1 MGDLTTKF
9 GSNAGKIWS
18 VLNEKGSLNKD
29 ELLKTTKLDEND
41 FHIGIG
47 WLARE
52 NKIARDQNLYKLDQ
66 TNLESE
72 IGMHAGQI
80 YKIINIWQDVD
91 FSSIK
96 RLTNLRDEE
105 IHAALGWL
113 AREDKIQINEHNR
126 FTLKNK

>member
-29 ELLKTTKLDEND
+29 DILRTTKLDENE

-52 NKIARDQNLYKLDQ
+52 NKIAREQNLYKLSQ

-72 IGMHAGQI
+72 IGTHAGQI
-80 YKIINIWQDVD
+80 YKLLNIWHDID
-91 FSSIK
+91 FVSIK
-96 RLTNLRDEE
+96 RLTNLTDEE

-113 AREDKIQINEHNR
+113 ARENKIQVNEDNR
-126 FTLKNK
+126 FTLKG